1 MCKCW
6 QWHIVVLMIA
16 LCVFFDRVNHELK
29 ILRRDLTRLFSRSS
43 FCKMLRRIYVTEFFW
58 RTNKWRRLRSWVNS
72 SSVSTFLVSGVIA
85 AFYRCI
91 QHFFLL
97 LKLCVYVYFHDSVVP
112 SVSFRPVYTGR
123 DTVGL
128 LLTKTTNH
136 IQGISLWSKTLFQAL
151 CLAGAPLHFFLQA
164 DYSNNPFY
172 YFLFPFSVLWREKSL
187 PHHQLKLS
195 SCTFVSVTD
204 METMTKT
211 PKTKKLPGVY
221 PLYKELEQQDTV
233 WDAFLLDLFLFF

>member
-1 MCKCW
+1 M
-6 QWHIVVLMIA
+6 HSA
-16 LCVFFDRVNHELK
+16 L
-29 ILRRDLTRLFSRSS
+29 
-43 FCKMLRRIYVTEFFW
+43 
-58 RTNKWRRLRSWVNS
+58 
-72 SSVSTFLVSGVIA
+72 
-85 AFYRCI
+85 
-91 QHFFLL
+91 FFLL
-97 LKLCVYVYFHDSVVP
+97 KWCVYVYFHDSVVP

-136 IQGISLWSKTLFQAL
+136 IQGISLRSKTLFQAL

-172 YFLFPFSVLWREKSL
+172 YFLFPFFVLWREKSL
-187 PHHQLKLS
+187 PHHLLKLS
-195 SCTFVSVTD
+195 PCTFVSVTD

-233 WDAFLLDLFLFF
+233 WDAFFVWFVFVFLRENTTGPGRRQTAVVPMTSCTLQNLFFKFFCP

>member
-1 MCKCW
+1 MKYCSFDDS
-6 QWHIVVLMIA
+6 IVWF
-16 LCVFFDRVNHELK
+16 FFDRVNHELK
-29 ILRRDLTRLFSRSS
+29 ILRRHLTRLFSRPS
-43 FCKMLRRIYVTEFFW
+43 FCKMSRRIYVTEFFW

-112 SVSFRPVYTGR
+112 SVSFRPVYTGL

-172 YFLFPFSVLWREKSL
+172 YFLFPFFCLVAREVIATSSTETQFLYFCVRHWHGNDDKNPQNKKTARSVSL
-187 PHHQLKLS
+187 
-195 SCTFVSVTD
+195 V
-204 METMTKT
+204 
-211 PKTKKLPGVY
+211 
-221 PLYKELEQQDTV
+221 
-233 WDAFLLDLFLFF
+233 

>member
-1 MCKCW
+1 MKYCSFDDS
-6 QWHIVVLMIA
+6 IVW
-16 LCVFFDRVNHELK
+16 VFFDRVNHELK
-29 ILRRDLTRLFSRSS
+29 ILRRDLTRLFSRPS
-43 FCKMLRRIYVTEFFW
+43 FCKMSRRIYVTEFFW
-58 RTNKWRRLRSWVNS
+58 RTNKWRRLWSWVNS

-112 SVSFRPVYTGR
+112 SVSFRPVYTGL

-172 YFLFPFSVLWREKSL
+172 YFLFPFFLSCGERSHCHIINWNSVPVLLCPSLTWKRWQKPPKQKNCQECIPCIKSWSNRT
-187 PHHQLKLS
+187 Q
-195 SCTFVSVTD
+195 FG
-204 METMTKT
+204 M
-211 PKTKKLPGVY
+211 
-221 PLYKELEQQDTV
+221 
-233 WDAFLLDLFLFF
+233 LFC